1 MSKGSCPSI
10 APAVGRRLI
19 RAWCFG
25 VLMTSITFGVVASWG
40 HHVLHRRATVQEA
53 QLVAALLSSGRN
65 GDLSESFERMR
76 SRTSRLLAVA
86 ALDGSAHLERVVP
99 EQTAERGAMNVVVER
114 LVASNYEPGD
124 AAVVHAVVLEQAEES
139 GGRVAAEAVVVPMN
153 GVDSPSS
160 RHVVVLLRDDFP
172 LVDWLRAL
180 GVFAIPFAFF
190 SGLGL
195 YSLSRW
201 FEREVVSPLRSLTAA
216 VDDPGGRHPVG
227 PKVGSWRETTVLAEQ
242 FEELLVNLA
251 KTDARNRR
259 LQRDVERERRERE
272 ATFQRE
278 LRRAEDR
285 AHLDTLTKLRN
296 RAFLEEKLEA
306 IFTQHRD
313 DNRPFSA
320 VVLDLDNFKQH
331 NDTHGHQAGDAL
343 LRFVGTLLQASIRP
357 GDFAVRHGG
366 DEFLLLL
373 SNADTREAKQI
384 ADRLVKLFAQ
394 YAGKLR
400 EKTNVSISAGVA
412 SLRPGGA
419 ASGHE
424 LVASADAALYAAKR
438 GGKNMVSIGTGR

>member
-19 RAWCFG
+19 RLWFMGAVTASLVFA
-25 VLMTSITFGVVASWG
+25 VVASWG

-53 QLVAALLSSGRN
+53 ELVAALLSSGPD
-65 GDLSESFERMR
+65 GDLTESFDRMR
-76 SRTSRLLAVA
+76 RRTTRLLAVA

-99 EQTAERGAMNVVVER
+99 EQTAERAAMNTVIER
-114 LVASNYEPGD
+114 LVAANYEPGD
-124 AAVVHAVVLEQAEES
+124 AAVIHAVSIERGDGTSDAIS
-139 GGRVAAEAVVVPMN
+139 AEAVVVPIN
-153 GVDSPSS
+153 GVNSPSS
-160 RHVVVLLRDDFP
+160 RHVVILLRDDYP
-172 LVDWLRAL
+172 LVDWLRAV
-180 GVFAIPFAFF
+180 GVFAIPYAFI

-195 YSLSRW
+195 FSLSRW
-201 FEREVVSPLRSLTAA
+201 FERQVVAPLRSLTA
-216 VDDPGGRHPVG
+216 VLDDPGGRRPAG
-227 PKVGSWRETTVLAEQ
+227 PRVGSWRETTVLAEQ

-285 AHLDTLTKLRN
+285 AHLDMLTKLRN

-306 IFTQHRD
+306 IFVQHRD
-313 DNRPFSA
+313 ERRALSA

-357 GDFAVRHGG
+357 GDHAVRYGG

-373 SNADTREAKQI
+373 SNADAREAKQI
-384 ADRLVKLFAQ
+384 AERLVKLFAQ
-394 YAGKLR
+394 YTGKLK

-419 ASGHE
+419 TTGYD

-438 GGKNMVSIGTGR
+438 GGKNTVSIGAGR